1 MDSTP
6 KVGDIVLIDHDPHR
20 THLRVRE
27 VWPNPYSGAATLII
41 EPVDGGERSAVL
53 APDCRVLEAHPGGAR

>member
-6 KVGDIVLIDHDPHR
+6 KVGDIVLVTGKR
-20 THLRVRE
+20 AHLRVVE
-27 VWPNPYSGAATLII
+27 VWPNAYGAPATLVI